1 MLRLQIK
8 KYISMKKKK
17 INIQFHRKD
26 STIDKLFNS
35 IDYDSLSLFRE
46 MMKDRYGRE
55 ND

>member
-17 INIQFHRKD
+17 INIQFNRID
-26 STIDKLFNS
+26 SEVEKLFNS
-35 IDYDSLSLFRE
+35 IEYDSLSLFRE
-46 MMKDRYGRE
+46 MMKDRYTGE